1 MLPQAAVQIT
11 DAAQIQCCWAVTV
24 AVAVAVASAT
34 APIPPLAQEP
44 LCAAG
49 AALKKEK
56 RTAL

>member
-1 MLPQAAVQIT
+1 MT

-56 RTAL
+56 KTAL